1 MDAQSLPIVPFGKYK
16 GQPITTLIN
25 DTKYLEWCKQQE
37 WFQKFPIVYNICINQ
52 QISQNNPNS
61 KTPEHNKLQ
70 NLFLEEE
77 NVKTLLKHVNKQSK
91 NVYSEIGICKVEG
104 IYNWDLTVED
114 SNWWLCSCDWDIED
128 KNCCDCETFKKFIEK
143 YKIPKSVGQGGC
155 VSYHN
160 YYCEI
165 KPLLGD
171 DYPCVLR
178 KMKQQIE
185 LTNNYADKENEE
197 TKKNFGKDMN
207 MRIYYERNEGMYTYD
222 LKQTLIKPKYLLIVK
237 DYKSSTTSKEQLIE
251 IFQQHY
257 ITIVFMNDILPQSS
271 IENFP
276 SGQQI
281 LPDQQLLKECKI
293 LTDNELHLQQK
304 LSQSEEKNKQL
315 EEKNKQIEAELKQSK
330 EQNKK
335 LEAELILLKNPTK
348 PKTINDYFGKKK

>member
-143 YKIPKSVGQGGC
+143 YKIPNSVGQGGC

-197 TKKNFGKDMN
+197 TKKKTDCFLSHNWGDNNLNHKKIATINSALQKRGLVTWFDEN
-207 MRIYYERNEGMYTYD
+207 T
-222 LKQTLIKPKYLLIVK
+222 PALLIEYLKPNVLVK
-237 DYKSSTTSKEQLIE
+237 GGDYNKEDVVGYDVLKSYNLK
-251 IFQQHY
+251 IF
-257 ITIVFMNDILPQSS
+257 L
-271 IENFP
+271 
-276 SGQQI
+276 
-281 LPDQQLLKECKI
+281 
-293 LTDNELHLQQK
+293 
-304 LSQSEEKNKQL
+304 
-315 EEKNKQIEAELKQSK
+315 
-330 EQNKK
+330 
-335 LEAELILLKNPTK
+335 
-348 PKTINDYFGKKK
+348 